1 MPQSRLKQTLEE
13 MQRALEACRAC
24 EPLLDRWVDLTV
36 QVFQNQGK
44 VLLCGNGGSHAQAQH
59 LAVEYTVR
67 FKKDRPPLPAVA
79 LSSDPAYLT
88 AHTNDMGFEGVFA
101 RQVEALGEPGD
112 LLVALSTSGRSRNV
126 LHALETARNR
136 GLYTVFLT
144 GPHPAPTRA
153 DLVIRV
159 PVEGVARIQ
168 EIHLLLGHVWVD
180 AVEERLGY
188 R

>member
-1 MPQSRLKQTLEE
+1 MPQNLLNTAIRD
-13 MQRALEACRAC
+13 MQQALEACRAC
-24 EPLLDRWVDLTV
+24 APALERWVSLTV
-36 QVFQNQGK
+36 EVFRSGHK

-112 LLVALSTSGRSRNV
+112 LLVALSTSGRSANV
-126 LHALETARNR
+126 LRAIETARRR
-136 GLYTVFLT
+136 GLHTVFLT
-144 GPHPAPTRA
+144 GPDPARVAA
-153 DLVIRV
+153 DLVIPV
-159 PVEGVARIQ
+159 PVQGTARIQ
-168 EIHLLLGHVWVD
+168 EVHLFLGHVWVD
-180 AVEERLGY
+180 AVEARLGY